1 MVWLRKTVILIL
13 IIVII
18 INLIMIMI
26 MIINITSNGRSA
38 VNFKLLQKS
47 LRKLG
52 LEAFDGKHLVLI
64 SLLHFSVTAFNE

>member
-1 MVWLRKTVILIL
+1 MVWLCKTVILI
-13 IIVII
+13 IIIII